1 VINVVGLLLATGAM
15 LVVMLAV
22 AGLTIVGIAWAVG

>member
-1 VINVVGLLLATGAM
+1 MINVVGLLLATGAM